1 MTTKIRAFLSLAM
14 FFSVLC
20 ISVYA
25 EPVPAAIGDKDLK
38 DITNKVY
45 PSVVKVEARNG
56 WAKVATGVVIDKD
69 GHIVTTA
76 LITPR
81 DEELYVITSEGE
93 RIEAE
98 FIGMDA
104 MTHLAVVKAKMKKSM
119 PVTMGESETL
129 DTGSWIGVVG
139 ISPEEKPMITQGI
152 VSSIAS
158 DTLRLN
164 VWVVPGASGAPVVDE
179 NGRMVGLIRGAYADS
194 VVMMEGQIVAGRD
207 YFFSRAEAPSSGMA
221 QAIPIHIVKK
231 VSSEIKEKGKVE
243 RGWLGISIV
252 DADEDGVEIMSVD
265 PDSPA
270 EKAELEEG
278 DIILEFDGRKITGGK
293 MLVDEIRMHQP
304 EDKVKLKIKRD
315 GKTMDVTVELGEYS
329 RNVIIRE
336 FETKFPRLFPRDEER
351 LEERFAFPR
360 EVTPESFFPRRKYI
374 GVYLDELNE
383 ELAKYFGAEEGTGLL
398 ITKLTKDG
406 PAEKAGLR
414 VGDVIVKADG
424 ERVKSLQDLTRQ
436 IHKKDKNEEIEI
448 EYIRDKKKNTVKVK
462 VDEEKD
468 QGVFFVPSER
478 SRIGIVTDEPFFSP
492 RYKYE
497 DRLKSQS
504 EKQFLYEDVFKN
516 ILDKS
521 QKKLYRLQEE
531 QGDSYRKLFEDFSKM
546 NGGSPEKSYTQAMKW
561 YRGIIV

>member
-1 MTTKIRAFLSLAM
+1 MTTKIRAFLSLIM
-14 FFSVLC
+14 FFLALC
-20 ISVYA
+20 ISAQA
-25 EPVPAAIGDKDLK
+25 EPVSAVNGDKDLK

-104 MTHLAVVKAKMKKSM
+104 MTHLAVVKAKMKKTA
-119 PVTMGESETL
+119 PINMGETENL

-194 VVMMEGQIVAGRD
+194 VVMMEGQIVAGKD

-243 RGWLGISIV
+243 RGWLGVTIV
-252 DADEDGVEIMSVD
+252 EAEGGGVEIMSID
-265 PDSPA
+265 PESPA

-278 DIILEFDGRKITGGK
+278 DIILEFDGRKISGGK

-304 EDKVKLKIKRD
+304 EDKVKLKIMRD
-315 GKTMDVTVELGEYS
+315 DKTMDVTVELGEYS

-336 FETKFPRLFPRDEER
+336 FETRFPRLFPRGEER
-351 LEERFAFPR
+351 LEERYVFPR
-360 EVTPESFFPRRKYI
+360 EVTPESFFPSRKFI

-398 ITKLTKDG
+398 ITKLTEDG
-406 PAEKAGLR
+406 PAEKAGMR

-424 ERVKSLQDLTRQ
+424 KNVGSLQDLTRQ
-436 IHKKDKNEEIEI
+436 IQKKDKGEEIEI
-448 EYIRDKKKNTVKVK
+448 EYIRDKKMNAVKVK

-468 QGVFFVPSER
+468 RGIFFIPSER
-478 SRIGIVTDEPFFSP
+478 SRIGLETEEPFLSP
-492 RYKYE
+492 RYKFE
-497 DRLKSQS
+497 DNLKSQS
-504 EKQFLYEDVFKN
+504 ERQFLHEDLFN
-516 ILDKS
+516 NFLDKS
-521 QKKLYRLQEE
+521 GKKLYRLQEK
-531 QGDSYRKLFEDFSKM
+531 QGDSFRKLFEEFNKM
-546 NGGSPEKSYTQAMKW
+546 NDRFPEKSYTQAMKW

>member
-1 MTTKIRAFLSLAM
+1 MTTKIRAFLSLIM
-14 FFSVLC
+14 FFSALC
-20 ISVYA
+20 ISTQA
-25 EPVPAAIGDKDLK
+25 EPVPAVNGDKDLK

-104 MTHLAVVKAKMKKSM
+104 MTHLAVVKAKMKKIS
-119 PVTMGESETL
+119 PINMGETENL

-179 NGRMVGLIRGAYADS
+179 NGRMVGLIRGAYADG

-243 RGWLGISIV
+243 RGWLGITIV
-252 DADEDGVEIMSVD
+252 EAEGGGVEIMSVD
-265 PDSPA
+265 PESPA

-278 DIILEFDGRKITGGK
+278 DIILEFDGRKISGGK

-315 GKTMDVTVELGEYS
+315 DKTMDVTVELGEYS

-336 FETKFPRLFPRDEER
+336 FETRFPRLFPRGEEG
-351 LEERFAFPR
+351 LEERYAFPR
-360 EVTPESFFPRRKYI
+360 EVTPESFFPSRKYI

-398 ITKLTKDG
+398 ITKLTEDG
-406 PAEKAGLR
+406 PAEKAGMR

-424 ERVKSLQDLTRQ
+424 KNVGSLQDLTRQ
-436 IHKKDKNEEIEI
+436 IQKKDKGEEIEI

-468 QGVFFVPSER
+468 RGVFFIPSER
-478 SRIGIVTDEPFFSP
+478 SRIGLVTEEPFLSP

-497 DRLKSQS
+497 DSLKSQS
-504 EKQFLYEDVFKN
+504 ERQFLHEDLFN
-516 ILDKS
+516 NFLDKS
-521 QKKLYRLQEE
+521 GKKLYRLQEE
-531 QGDSYRKLFEDFSKM
+531 QGDSLRKLFEEFNKM
-546 NGGSPEKSYTQAMKW
+546 NDRFPKEPYTQAMKW

>member
-1 MTTKIRAFLSLAM
+1 MTTKIRAFLSLVL

-20 ISVYA
+20 ISAQA
-25 EPVPAAIGDKDLK
+25 EPVLAVNGNEDLK

-56 WAKVATGVVIDKD
+56 WTKVATGVVIDKD

-76 LITPR
+76 LVTPR

-98 FIGMDA
+98 FLGMDA
-104 MTHLAVVKAKMKKSM
+104 MTHLAVVKAKMKKIE
-119 PVTMGESETL
+119 PINMGETEDL
-129 DTGSWIGVVG
+129 DIGSWIGVVS
-139 ISPEEKPMITQGI
+139 ISPEENPMITQGI
-152 VSSIAS
+152 VSSIAF

-164 VWVVPGASGAPVVDE
+164 VWVVPGASGSPVVDE

-194 VVMMEGQIVAGRD
+194 VVMLEGQIAVGRD

-221 QAIPIHIVKK
+221 MAIPIHVVKM
-231 VSSEIKEKGKVE
+231 VASEIKEKGKVE

-252 DADEDGVEIMSVD
+252 DAEEGGVEIMSVD

-293 MLVDEIRMHQP
+293 VLVDEIRMHQP
-304 EDKVKLKIKRD
+304 EDKVKLKVKRD
-315 GKTMDVTVELGEYS
+315 DKTMDVTVELGEYS

-336 FETKFPRLFPRDEER
+336 FETKFPRLFPREEER
-351 LEERFAFPR
+351 LEERYAFPR
-360 EVTPESFFPRRKYI
+360 EVIPETFSQNRRFI

-398 ITKLTKDG
+398 ITKLIEDG
-406 PAEKAGLR
+406 PAEKAGLK

-424 ERVKSLQDLTRQ
+424 KNVKSLQDLTRQ
-436 IHKKDKNEEIEI
+436 IQKKEKGEEIEI
-448 EYIRDKKKNTVKVK
+448 EYIRNKKKNTVKVK

-468 QGVFFVPSER
+468 RGVFFIPSER
-478 SRIGIVTDEPFFSP
+478 RRIGLSTGETFFSP
-492 RYKYE
+492 RNKYE
-497 DRLKSQS
+497 ESLKSQS
-504 EKQFLYEDVFKN
+504 EKQFLY
-516 ILDKS
+516 
-521 QKKLYRLQEE
+521 
-531 QGDSYRKLFEDFSKM
+531 
-546 NGGSPEKSYTQAMKW
+546 PEKSYTQTMKW
-561 YRGIIV
+561 YRGITV